1 MIDPERP
8 KMFDKSRPFFGAFEG
23 ASRATEIFKNGRMV
37 GFEVSDVA
45 ASPAVTLHTSIPMNL
60 LFFRISVVRYAP
72 KNGPK
77 KNRLLE
83 NGTGRS

>member
-45 ASPAVTLHTSIPMNL
+45 ASPAVTFNNPTVPCGS
-60 LFFRISVVRYAP
+60 FRKINS
-72 KNGPK
+72 
-77 KNRLLE
+77 LW
-83 NGTGRS
+83 S